1 MDSQSKPRRELDQ
14 HNQKI
19 QTLQTHQIN
28 PSISTGKKTIK
39 ASKEREKGERINK
52 GWIFFYLH

>member
-19 QTLQTHQIN
+19 QTLQTHQMN
-28 PSISTGKKTIK
+28 PSISTGKKK
-39 ASKEREKGERINK
+39 QLKLPKRGKKGKE
-52 GWIFFYLH
+52 